1 MESLVIQSLF
11 RYLRNAWETILKM
24 WKTHGKPVERM

>member
-11 RYLRNAWETILKM
+11 RYLRNVWETILKM
-24 WKTHGKPVERM
+24 WKTYGKPVERM

>member
-11 RYLRNAWETILKM
+11 RYLRNVWKTILKM

>member
-11 RYLRNAWETILKM
+11 RYMRNVGEIILKM

>member
-11 RYLRNAWETILKM
+11 RYMLNVWEIILKM

>member
-11 RYLRNAWETILKM
+11 RYMRNVWEIILKM
-24 WKTHGKPVERM
+24 WKTNGKPVERM

>member
-11 RYLRNAWETILKM
+11 RDLRNVWETILKM

>member
-11 RYLRNAWETILKM
+11 RYMCNVWEMILKM